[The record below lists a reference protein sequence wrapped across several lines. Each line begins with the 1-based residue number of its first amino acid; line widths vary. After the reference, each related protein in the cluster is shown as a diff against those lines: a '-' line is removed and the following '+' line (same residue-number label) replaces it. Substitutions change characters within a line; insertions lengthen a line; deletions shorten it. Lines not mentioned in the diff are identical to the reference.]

1 MDKRLRALCDLA
13 VSAVRENAGLHEYD
27 GRIQDLSPAG
37 VRAGLARLDR
47 SSPAPGSA
55 SSPAPGSASSP
66 IPGSVSSPIPGS
78 VSSAAP
84 GGPGPGWSAHDEAHL
99 AAFEALAR
107 VELGELEEHRWNP
120 LLHVD
125 AMDLSCY
132 DREYA
137 PAAARAEARRRHLAA
152 WPEAVDAARE
162 SLDRVPRPVAEALL
176 PAVRG
181 LAAGLDPADPV
192 AAAAIAAHGRLVGHV
207 ERAATGGDPDAALG
221 GPALQRLL
229 GVGQAIPVD
238 LGRLEER
245 ADAERDRLRAMLD
258 DACARL
264 VPGRPTAAVVAGLL
278 RDHPEAV
285 GVMEEAQAVT
295 AEAIAF
301 TAEHRLVPDL
311 DGECVV
317 GPAPPSRRWA
327 LAMMSWAAP
336 YEPDAPSRY
345 YITPPEP
352 DWPAEEQEDWLA
364 VFSRSTLPAITVHE
378 VAPGHFAH
386 GRSLRRAEGDVRR
399 TLHSPAFVEGW
410 AHYAEEV
417 CVELGFRD
425 GDPRFAAGVALEAL
439 TRVTR
444 LAVSLGVHRSSMPMA
459 DAVRRFEADAFVYGP
474 AAAAEATRA
483 TYDPTYG
490 RYTWGK
496 LEILRLREQA
506 RSAWGGGYS
515 TQRFHAEL
523 LALGAPPLG
532 LMGDILDGT
541 GRTG

>member
-1 MDKRLRALCDLA
+1 MEERLRALCDLA
-13 VSAVRENAGLHEYD
+13 VSGVRENAGLHEYD

-37 VRAGLARLDR
+37 VRAGLARLD
-47 SSPAPGSA
+47 GSA
-55 SSPAPGSASSP
+55 RRPGP
-66 IPGSVSSPIPGS
+66 
-78 VSSAAP
+78 
-84 GGPGPGWSAHDEAHL
+84 PGPGRSAHDEAHL

-120 LLHVD
+120 LLHLD

-137 PAAARAEARRRHLAA
+137 PATERAEARAAHLAA
-152 WPEAVDAARE
+152 WPDAVDAARE
-162 SLDRVPRPVAEALL
+162 SLDRVPRPVAAALL

-192 AAAAIAAHGRLVGHV
+192 AAVALGAHGRLVGHV
-207 ERAATGGDPDAALG
+207 ERAAVSGDPDAALG
-221 GPALQRLL
+221 GRALQRLL
-229 GVGQAIPVD
+229 GVGQAMPVD

-264 VPGRPTAAVVAGLL
+264 APGHPTAEVVAGLL
-278 RDHPEAV
+278 RDHPEAGAV
-285 GVMEEAQAVT
+285 VEEARMVT

-301 TAEHRLVPDL
+301 TAERGLVPGL

-352 DWPAEEQEDWLA
+352 DWPAAEQEDWLA

-386 GRSLRRAEGDVRR
+386 GRCLRRAEGDVRR
-399 TLHSPAFVEGW
+399 TLHSVAFVEGW

-417 CVELGFRD
+417 CVEEGFRD
-425 GDPRFAAGVALEAL
+425 GEPRFAAGVALEAL

-444 LAVSLGVHRSSMPMA
+444 LAVSLGLHGGSMPPA
-459 DAVRRFEADAFVYGP
+459 EAVRRFEAEAFVYGP
-474 AAAAEATRA
+474 AAAAEAARA
-483 TYDPTYG
+483 AYDPTYG

-496 LEILRLREQA
+496 LEIMRLRDRA
-506 RSAWGGGYS
+506 RAAWGGGYS
-515 TQRFHAEL
+515 QQRFHAEL

-532 LMGDILDGT
+532 LMGGILSGSPGT
-541 GRTG
+541 G